1 MKLTPLQRIAVP
13 SSSVLSFLRT
23 QVNVAFESPI
33 TKCAGVKRSRCA
45 YTTNI
50 RTPWNTTGTLG
61 DGISTRT
68 TRLPSAASRL
78 QPASLSL
85 PSLPC
90 VPEYSSTARRSLST
104 SSTNHAWNM
113 FKSKKGKRGL
123 LQPPE
128 APSNLMEDGS
138 TGGTGFSSSLGRMV
152 RTANELKMRCTE
164 LDEHGNVTLVSGEFK
179 KSELI
184 AKVRLAPNNM
194 RNDTS

>member
-33 TKCAGVKRSRCA
+33 TKCASLKRSRCA

-50 RTPWNTTGTLG
+50 RTLWNITGTSG
-61 DGISTRT
+61 DGISTGT

-78 QPASLSL
+78 QPASLCL

-90 VPEYSSTARRSLST
+90 VPEYSSMGRRSLST

>member
-13 SSSVLSFLRT
+13 SSSVLSFLRS

-50 RTPWNTTGTLG
+50 RTPWNTAGKSG
-61 DGISTRT
+61 DRISART
-68 TRLPSAASRL
+68 TRLPSAVLRL
-78 QPASLSL
+78 EPASPSL

-90 VPEYSSTARRSLST
+90 APEYSSMARRSLST